1 MRFSFEHQRTQ
12 RLELEGAPG
21 QPECRGAHHDI
32 AGGRDRL
39 EPLRRVHGVAH
50 YGVCGLHLA
59 GQQATDHFTTGD
71 PNPQGK
77 PPAVL
82 ALEPVIQQRERALHV
97 DRCPDSAL
105 GVVLMG
111 DRSAEDRHD
120 GVADVLLDGAFI
132 SVDRPHERGEKRSQD
147 PA

>member
-12 RLELEGAPG
+12 RLELEGTPG
-21 QPECRGAHHDI
+21 QPERGGSHDDV
-32 AGGRDRL
+32 ARGRDRL
-39 EPLRRVHGVAH
+39 QPLRRVHGVAH
-50 YGVCGLHLA
+50 YGVRGLHFA

-71 PNPQGK
+71 PDPQGK

-82 ALEPVIQQRERALHV
+82 ALEPVVQQRERALHV
-97 DRCPDSAL
+97 DSCPDGAL

-111 DRSAEDRHD
+111 DRSAKDCHD
-120 GVADVLLDGAFI
+120 GVADVLLHGALI
-132 SVDRPHERGEKRSQD
+132 SVNRPHERGEKRPQD